1 MALLRV
7 FNKQNVAKKV
17 LYLKNNSKSF
27 LIFEQS
33 FKNNFPVV
41 YYSSS
46 TSDKNGNQ
54 LQFVQKKHAS
64 QSASPDA
71 APWRDPLDL
80 SFANP
85 EAAFKS
91 KTTWEVV
98 RGYIVYQLCSSSFL
112 VDNNM
117 KVSKCTK
124 FYTFIT

>member
-33 FKNNFPVV
+33 FQNSLPVV

-46 TSDKNGNQ
+46 SHPSTNGKQHN
-54 LQFVQKKHAS
+54 FVQKKHAS
-64 QSASPDA
+64 STTQPASK
-71 APWRDPLDL
+71 DPLDL

-91 KTTWEVV
+91 KTTWEVL
-98 RGYIVYQLCSSSFL
+98 RAYIMYQLCAQAS
-112 VDNNM
+112 
-117 KVSKCTK
+117 
-124 FYTFIT
+124 

>member
-27 LIFEQS
+27 LIFQES

-46 TSDKNGNQ
+46 SSNSNGNQ

-64 QSASPDA
+64 QSATPTK
-71 APWRDPLDL
+71 DPLDL

-91 KTTWEVV
+91 KTTWEVL
-98 RGYIVYQLCSSSFL
+98 RAYIVYQLCSSSFL

-117 KVSKCTK
+117 KVS
-124 FYTFIT
+124 